1 MSLHVTIYSFG
12 FSRSGQPRDTH
23 GNGGGFVFDCR
34 FLPNPVYVPHLAV
47 LSGKDE
53 AVIMYFLQQDSAQQ
67 FVDRVCSMVDAA
79 VESYHERGYEDLQVA
94 FGCTGGQHRS
104 VYCAERLTAH
114 LRARGI
120 TVDLRHIE
128 EGVYW

>member
-1 MSLHVTIYSFG
+1 MALHVTIFSFG
-12 FSRSGQPRDTH
+12 FSRSGLPRDRH

-34 FLPNPVYVPHLAV
+34 FLPNPVYVPHLAP
-47 LSGKDE
+47 LSGKDD
-53 AVIMYFLQQDSAQQ
+53 AVVEYFAQQETALQ
-67 FVDRVCSMVDAA
+67 FVDRVTAMIDSAVD
-79 VESYHERGYEDLQVA
+79 SYLERGYEDLQVA

-120 TVDLRHIE
+120 TVALHHAE
-128 EGVYW
+128 EGAYW